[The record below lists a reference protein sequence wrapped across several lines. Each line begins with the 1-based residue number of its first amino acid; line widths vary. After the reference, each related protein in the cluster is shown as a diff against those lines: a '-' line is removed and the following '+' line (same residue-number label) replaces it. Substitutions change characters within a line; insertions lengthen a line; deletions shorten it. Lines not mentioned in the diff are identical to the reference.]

1 MIETMTC
8 INMKH
13 LFSVLY
19 QKTANRILLENEAGE

>member
-8 INMKH
+8 INLKH

-19 QKTANRILLENEAGE
+19 QKAANRILLENETVE